1 VCKRVLWGVGNTGE
15 WFNDESS
22 EGVISGDD
30 LGGMNVKKDVLDPLG
45 VIFGEYNLEA
55 LIIISRT
62 DSPQLKLALCHAFSR
77 SFAKII
83 VISLYFVE

>member
-1 VCKRVLWGVGNTGE
+1 M
-15 WFNDESS
+15 
-22 EGVISGDD
+22 ISGND
-30 LGGMNVKKDVLDPLG
+30 LGGVDVKKDVLDPVG
-45 VIFGEYNLEA
+45 VIFWEYNLEG